1 MCAYVTSVVSDSLSP
16 QGLYSPLGSSV
27 HGGSPDKNTGM
38 GCHALLQGIFPI
50 QGSNPLLLLC
60 RQSPAL
66 AGRFFILTSAPRGA
80 TRGREELPYVR
91 GQGQKLG
98 GPHAR
103 RVAAKRS
110 HPTSEVRGSGP
121 ECLTA
126 TVQEWL
132 RGVTQHPRSGGGAAG
147 RSYPTPLSPRPG
159 AAGGKSYPTPPC
171 PRPGAAAGRRNPT
184 PEARG
189 GGR

>member
-16 QGLYSPLGSSV
+16 QGQYSPLGSSV

-91 GQGQKLG
+91 GQGQKPG

-110 HPTSEVRGSGP
+110 YPTSGIRGSGR
-121 ECLTA
+121 EYQTVM
-126 TVQEWL
+126 VQEWPRGATL
-132 RGVTQHPRSGGGAAG
+132 RPRSRAVTRGVTPHLRSGVEAG
-147 RSYPTPLSPRPG
+147 RRYPTPLSPRPG
-159 AAGGKSYPTPPC
+159 ATGWRSYPTS
-171 PRPGAAAGRRNPT
+171 
-184 PEARG
+184 EE
-189 GGR
+189 